1 MVDLII
7 RQKVTDYG
15 KWRPLFDQNELLRRS
30 FGATGVKQIYRDA
43 KDPDMITL
51 VMEWDKAENAQKF
64 AIDPKLAELRKKA
77 GAIAEP
83 EIVTVIKPV

>member
-15 KWRPLFDQNELLRRS
+15 KWRPFFDQSESIRRS

-43 KDPDMITL
+43 KDPNMITL

-64 AIDPKLAELRKKA
+64 SVDPKFAELRKKA
-77 GAIAEP
+77 GAIEEP
-83 EIVTVIKPV
+83 EIATVVKPA